1 MFWGNSGVSRCF
13 TKRIQMGELGLIFF
27 LIFRWET
34 TWGGGGGGAL
44 VCFGEFKLGELP
56 CMESTKPRMHAMGFP
71 KNNRRGELFT
81 EDNNL

>member
-34 TWGGGGGGAL
+34 TWGGGGGGTNS
-44 VCFGEFKLGELP
+44 VFWGI
-56 CMESTKPRMHAMGFP
+56 
-71 KNNRRGELFT
+71 
-81 EDNNL
+81 